1 MTRLVRLS
9 SMIATAVPRRGRRL
23 CSTAAALSDSR
34 KSAVNQNR
42 LPTPF
47 VLSTPISPPISW
59 VSIRA
64 IASPSPVPP
73 WRRVVELST
82 CE

>member
-1 MTRLVRLS
+1 MTRFVRLS
-9 SMIATAVPRRGRRL
+9 SMIATAVPVRSPVL
-23 CSTAAALSDSR
+23 LETAALSDSR
-34 KSAVNQNR
+34 KSAVNQNW

-47 VLSTPISPPISW
+47 VLSTPISPPISC
-59 VSIRA
+59 VIIRA
-64 IASPSPVPP
+64 MASPSPVPP